1 MENTVNKIDAN
12 RIAKNTILLYL
23 RMLVSLAVNLYA
35 SRIVLNALGVLDFGV
50 YNVVGG
56 VVSMFSLFSAPLS
69 DSVRR
74 FISFEIG
81 TQNKQKLIE
90 VFSDSVLIHFFF
102 ALIVILLAESI
113 GNWLVISVLEI
124 PNERMT
130 AALWVLH
137 ASAVSIFFSILAI
150 PYRSA
155 VIAHERMDVF
165 AIISVADV
173 FLRLGISIGI
183 LYVFIDKLIYYSVL
197 LAFISFLIFV
207 SYLFYCRFQFEEVK
221 SKSHYNIEVA
231 KELLSFFGWT
241 MTGAV
246 SGTCNGQGV
255 NMILNVFFG
264 PTINAARGIAVQV
277 QSAILSF
284 SSNIQQAIN
293 PQITIAFASGNLDG
307 MYKLVVAG
315 SKYTYLFMFLISMPI
330 FYSTPYILQIWLGDY
345 PQYTVQF
352 LRMILIINL
361 FEVLS
366 GPLIVANH
374 ATGRIKR
381 YQIVVESVSILT
393 LPLSFI
399 YLKYITSNNPVYIY
413 YLILLVSIITHC
425 VRVYI
430 VLPNIM
436 MKLSYYIKNV
446 IWPLLCF
453 SILFAFASYCL
464 SFLLKTENVT
474 MLLFSSVILVI
485 IGVLFSLYIALSN
498 TERLL
503 IKDRIIKPITNKLY
517 IHFF

>member
-1 MENTVNKIDAN
+1 MVNTVNKLDVN
-12 RIAKNTILLYL
+12 RIARNTVLLYL
-23 RMLVSLAVNLYA
+23 RMLVSLVVNLYS
-35 SRIVLNALGVLDFGV
+35 SRIVLNALGVMDFGV

-81 TQNKQKLIE
+81 TQNKDKLIE
-90 VFSDSVLIHFFF
+90 VFSDSVLIHLFF
-102 ALIVILLAESI
+102 ALIVILLTESI
-113 GNWLVISVLEI
+113 GYWFVVCVLDI
-124 PNERMT
+124 PPERMS

-137 ASAVSIFFSILAI
+137 ASAISIFFSILTI
-150 PYRSA
+150 PYRSD

-165 AIISVADV
+165 AIISLADV
-173 FLRLGISIGI
+173 FLRLGIAIGL
-183 LYVFIDKLIYYSVL
+183 LYIYIDKLIYYAVL
-197 LAFISFLIFV
+197 LAIISFFTYV
-207 SYLFYCRFQFEEVK
+207 TYLLYCRLKFEEVK
-221 SKSHYNIEVA
+221 SKSHYNIKVA

-246 SGTCNGQGV
+246 SGTCNGQGI

-264 PTINAARGIAVQV
+264 PAVNAARGIAVQV

-293 PQITIAFASGNLDG
+293 PQITIAYASGNLNG

-315 SKYTYLFMFLISMPI
+315 SKYTYLFMFLLSMPI
-330 FYSTPYILQIWLGDY
+330 YYSTPYILQIWLGDY
-345 PQYTVQF
+345 PQYTVPF
-352 LRMILIINL
+352 LRMIIIINL

-374 ATGRIKR
+374 ATGRIRK
-381 YQIVVESVSILT
+381 YQIVVESVSILA

-399 YLKYITSNNPVYIY
+399 YLKFISSENPVYIY
-413 YLILLVSIITHC
+413 YIILMVSIFTHC

-453 SILFAFASYCL
+453 SSLFSLSSYCL
-464 SFLLKTENVT
+464 SFFVKTEDVST
-474 MLLFSSVILVI
+474 FLLSSIMLELIGILI
-485 IGVLFSLYIALSN
+485 SLYIALSN

-503 IKDRIIKPITNKLY
+503 IKDRLINPLIKRIN
-517 IHFF
+517 F